1 MAAATEHESRP
12 LRADAARNRGRLLEA
27 ATEVFAQRGLDATLD
42 DVAHHAG
49 VGVGTVYR
57 RFPNKEALVEALF
70 EKAID
75 GVVGLALE
83 AATFADSWEG
93 LVWFIENAT
102 QLQAEDLGLR
112 DVLLHSS
119 YGHDRVARARGRIE
133 PAVTRLVERAQFDGH
148 LRPDIVQADFPMIE
162 MMVGAVA
169 EYTDGL
175 APDLWRRYLAIV
187 LDGMSMHRGALSVLP
202 DAPSRKVVE
211 RALTTGKF
219 RRC

>member
-1 MAAATEHESRP
+1 MCAATEHEERP
-12 LRADAARNRGRLLEA
+12 LRADAARNRERILEA
-27 ATEVFAQRGLDATLD
+27 AAEVFAQRGLDATLD
-42 DVAHHAG
+42 DVAHQAC

-70 EKAID
+70 EQAID
-75 GVVGLALE
+75 GIVGLALD

-93 LVWFIENAT
+93 LLWFIESAT

-112 DVLLHSS
+112 DVLLHGS

-133 PAVTRLVERAQFDGH
+133 PAVAKLVERAQLDGH
-148 LRPDIVQADFPMIE
+148 LRPDVVPADFPMIE

-175 APDLWRRYLAIV
+175 APELWRRYLTIV
-187 LDGMSMHRGALSVLP
+187 LDGLSTRGRLSVLP
-202 DAPSRKVVE
+202 EAPSREVVE
-211 RALTTGKF
+211 RALMAGKF
-219 RRC
+219 KRC